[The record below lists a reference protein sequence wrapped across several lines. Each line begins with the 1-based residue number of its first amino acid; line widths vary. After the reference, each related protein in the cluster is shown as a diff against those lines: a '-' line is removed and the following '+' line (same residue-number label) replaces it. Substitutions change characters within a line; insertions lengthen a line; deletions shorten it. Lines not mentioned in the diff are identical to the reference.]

1 MFISQ
6 AFAQTA
12 ETATQVQQVSPFSG
26 MIMQLILV
34 IAIVYFFLIR
44 PQQKRIR
51 QHGAELNAIIQGTQ
65 VIVSGLLGR
74 VVEVQED
81 NHLVVEFAPNVRVTV
96 LRPYVSQVIFESSPK
111 SGKKKK

>member
-1 MFISQ
+1 MFISY

-12 ETATQVQQVSPFSG
+12 ETAAQVQQASPFSG
-26 MIMQLILV
+26 MIMQLVLV

-51 QHGAELNAIIQGTQ
+51 QHEAKLNAIIQGTQ

-74 VVEVQED
+74 VVSVRED
-81 NHLVVEFAPNVRVTV
+81 NQLIVEFAPGFQVTV
-96 LRPYVSQVIFESSPK
+96 LRPYVSDVFFESSPK
-111 SGKKKK
+111 KKKKKK